1 MPDSPTDRKQPRFSR
16 GDVIAKRFE
25 IESELGSGLLGAS
38 YLARRI
44 DTGKHLVLK
53 VVRPSI
59 VANPRDRQRFTEV
72 FNEARKVDD
81 EGVVKLGELVDEG
94 GIFAFTQMYFKSQS
108 LRALIDEYQA
118 AQRSFTLQEACQ
130 IIAKVLGAV
139 AALHDRGIV
148 HRNLKPE
155 NVLVESR
162 STGPGGKNVVRT
174 IKITD
179 AGLSE
184 VINPTIFAESFISR
198 SDAKY
203 LAPELEG
210 FEDAAAPQADV
221 YSCGLMLYELL
232 VGQPPRGTY
241 LSPTQ
246 LRGDLPD
253 HIDDVVENALQQ
265 IVADRYPSARD
276 MIADLQRSFEPDADD
291 KPARSSTRT
300 ILIAAVA
307 AISVVV
313 GIGAYV
319 TSREPEDK
327 VAALKLQDDKLRAEV
342 QGKSRVPTEDEL
354 RAMVQQHQE
363 MLYIP
368 PGPFLMGRLHQEDL
382 AVSASQAEPLAKEVE
397 VAGFFI
403 DRYEFPNQLSKDAKV
418 APTTKVTYEEA
429 NNACA
434 ELGKRLCTE
443 AEWEKACKGPG
454 NWIYAYSDTFDEA
467 RCGGGLDAPYQIG
480 DHEDCV
486 SGYGV
491 QGMSVGPR
499 EWTGSQPSSNTARRI
514 VKGGMKGKAQ
524 RGSRCAFAVDESANF
539 AGNNL
544 SFRCCLDVGGATVPA
559 PAPAG
564 G

>member
-1 MPDSPTDRKQPRFSR
+1 MSDSPADRKQPRFSR

-25 IESELGSGLLGAS
+25 IEGELGSGLLGAS
-38 YLARRI
+38 YLARRL
-44 DTGKHLVLK
+44 DSGKHLVVK

-59 VANPRDRQRFTEV
+59 VANPRDRQRFVEV
-72 FNEARKVDD
+72 FEEARKVED
-81 EGVVKLGELVDEG
+81 EAVVKLGEIVDDG
-94 GIFAFTQMYFKSQS
+94 SVFGFTQAYFKAQS

-118 AQRSFTLQEACQ
+118 AQRSFTLQEAAQ
-130 IIAKVLGAV
+130 IISKVLSGV
-139 AALHDRGIV
+139 AALHERGVV

-162 STGPGGKNVVRT
+162 NTGPGGKNVVRT

-210 FEDAAAPQADV
+210 FVDAASPQADI
-221 YSCGLMLYELL
+221 YSCGMMLYELL

-265 IVADRYPSARD
+265 VVTDRYPSARD
-276 MIADLQRSFEPDADD
+276 MAADLQRSFEADPDE
-291 KPARSSTRT
+291 KPKGSSTRT
-300 ILIAAVA
+300 ILIAAAA
-307 AISVVV
+307 AIAVVA

-319 TSREPEDK
+319 TSREPVDQT
-327 VAALKLQDDKLRAEV
+327 AALKLKDDKLRAEV

-368 PGPFLMGRLHQEDL
+368 PGPFLMGRLNQEDL
-382 AVSASQAEPLAKEVE
+382 DLSASQGEPLAKEVE
-397 VAGFFI
+397 VGAFFI
-403 DRYEFPNQLSKDAKV
+403 DRYEFPNQLSKDNKV
-418 APTTKVTYEEA
+418 APTTKITWQDA
-429 NNACA
+429 DAQCKA
-434 ELGKRLCTE
+434 LGKRLCTE

-454 NWIYAYSDTFDEA
+454 NWIYAYSDTYDEA
-467 RCGGGLDAPYQIG
+467 RCGGGLEAPYQIG

-499 EWTGSQPSSNTARRI
+499 EWTATQPAYNDGRRI

-524 RGSRCAFAVDESANF
+524 RGSRCAFAVDESA
-539 AGNNL
+539 GYSGSNL
-544 SFRCCLDVGGATVPA
+544 SFRCCLDVGSAAPV